1 MKSNFSRILVIV
13 GVMVALLCG
22 LSFLQGRMNAVRAEY
37 HLTDTKPLENAPPL
51 VAFSSVA
58 LGGFRGLLA
67 DFLWLRVNKKQEE
80 GKYYEMVQLADWIV
94 KLQPRY
100 TGAHAFL
107 GWNMAYNISVTFT
120 SFEDRW
126 RWVKRGIELI
136 RDEAMEYNPGDP
148 ELYRQ
153 LGWIYEH
160 KMGKDMDD
168 ANRYY
173 RVMFAQEMIRLFSDY
188 NAEWEKLDKAPL
200 NETKLYATLG
210 DQAAAFQQIL
220 AANNLDFDKFEILFR
235 ERAVIPEDYNGVNL
249 RAAFDELGITETVE
263 LCMRHRWMLYKYRL
277 DPVIM
282 MECNDKYGELDWRLP
297 EAHAIYW
304 AERGRRAYTEESQIF
319 KRLNCDRMI
328 FQSLNAAFQ
337 TGKLL
342 YLKGDVIDI
351 RTFEMTPNFAVADAT
366 NEYYK
371 QVLRDYPDAQIAG
384 PYSNFLV
391 DAIVQLYIFGYQK
404 KAARW
409 FKWAKEF
416 NPSRFPPNA
425 DLEEFVTKEL
435 AEDMK
440 EASQQQ
446 AQKGIQSYL
455 YQAFRFLA
463 YATDEE
469 SDEYKSFEA
478 LTLTAKQLYDHYK
491 KFIGDTAL
499 RRGMPEFD
507 DMRRVMLGT
516 VVSELRADKATEYLA
531 ENLVRFKGSEIPTEK
546 FIPRAEEIEV
556 KEVK

>member
-1 MKSNFSRILVIV
+1 MKSNFSRILIIL
-13 GVMVALLCG
+13 GVMVVLLCA
-22 LSFLQGRMNAVRAEY
+22 LSLLQGRMNAVRAEY
-37 HLTDTKPLENAPPL
+37 HLTDTKPLENAPPV

-67 DFLWLRVNKKQEE
+67 DFLWLRVNKKQDE

-120 SFEDRW
+120 NFEDRW

-173 RVMFAQEMIRLFSDY
+173 RTQFAQEMIRLFSDY

-200 NETKLYATLG
+200 NETKLYATL
-210 DQAAAFQQIL
+210 DDKADDFRQIL
-220 AANNLDFDKFEILFR
+220 AANNLDFNRFEILFR
-235 ERAVIPEDYNGVNL
+235 EKAVIPEDYNGVNL
-249 RAAFDELGITETVE
+249 REAFDELGITETVE

-282 MECNDKYGELDWRLP
+282 MECNDKYGDLDWRLP

-304 AERGRRAYTEESQIF
+304 AERGRREYFEESQIF
-319 KRLNCDRMI
+319 KRLSCDRMI

-342 YLKGDVIDI
+342 YLKGDI
-351 RTFEMTPNFAVADAT
+351 RTLQMTPNFSVADAADA
-366 NEYYK
+366 YYR
-371 QVLRDYPDAQIAG
+371 QVLRDYPDNKNIG
-384 PYSNFLV
+384 PYTNFLV
-391 DAIVQLYIFGYQK
+391 DAIVRLYIFGYKK

-416 NPSRFPPNA
+416 NPIRFPPEA
-425 DLEEFVTKEL
+425 ELEEFVTKEL
-435 AEDMK
+435 AEDMR

-446 AQKGIQSYL
+446 AQAGIQSYL
-455 YQAFRFLA
+455 LQAYNYLA

-469 SDEYKSFEA
+469 SDEYKSYEA
-478 LTLTAKQLYDHYK
+478 LTLTAKQLYDHYV

-499 RRGMPEFD
+499 RRGMPPFNE
-507 DMRRVMLGT
+507 MRRVMLGT
-516 VVSELRADKATEYLA
+516 VERMLRANEMTTKLA
-531 ENLVRFKGSEIPTEK
+531 DNLSRFEEVPVDR
-546 FIPRAEEIEV
+546 FIPRAEEIEAPKV
-556 KEVK
+556 K